1 MENGSL
7 ITDKVLYLDCS
18 HSRKTEGGEL
28 QVSVE
33 SLHEFS
39 MQLDK
44 FLEGK
49 KKSIMGL

>member
-7 ITDKVLYLDCS
+7 ITDKVVYLDCS
-18 HSRKTEGGEL
+18 HSRKAEGGEL
-28 QVSVE
+28 QGE
-33 SLHEFS
+33 LECLHEFS

-49 KKSIMGL
+49 QPIMGL